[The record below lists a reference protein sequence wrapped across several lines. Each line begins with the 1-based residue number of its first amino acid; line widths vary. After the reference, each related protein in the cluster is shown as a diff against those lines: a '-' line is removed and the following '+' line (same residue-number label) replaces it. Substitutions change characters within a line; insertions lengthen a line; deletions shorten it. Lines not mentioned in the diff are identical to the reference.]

1 MGTQSGVCDARCL
14 NYTETWLGG
23 SFSSSK
29 GKGPKIVGDSS
40 PHEMNKN
47 IIGLDKPASWRKAR
61 EKPGGCALFKRGI
74 DIYFFICASKYVF
87 FFRGGFT
94 TRYLRALRLPV
105 GVRFPIDGSF
115 SGRLCDYFSSYF
127 VHRGF
132 NVRFI
137 FIFFRWI
144 ALARRLCKFNGTS
157 AGNIQRYLT
166 LPYP

>member
-87 FFRGGFT
+87 FFSRWF
-94 TRYLRALRLPV
+94 YYALRKGTASP
-105 GVRFPIDGSF
+105 RWGSF
-115 SGRLCDYFSSYF
+115 PNRWL
-127 VHRGF
+127 
-132 NVRFI
+132 
-137 FIFFRWI
+137 FFRTI
-144 ALARRLCKFNGTS
+144 M
-157 AGNIQRYLT
+157 
-166 LPYP
+166 